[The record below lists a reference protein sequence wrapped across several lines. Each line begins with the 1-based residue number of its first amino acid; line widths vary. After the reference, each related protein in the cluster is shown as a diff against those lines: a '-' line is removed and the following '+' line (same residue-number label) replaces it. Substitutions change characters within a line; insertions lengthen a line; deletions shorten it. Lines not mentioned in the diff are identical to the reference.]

1 MKIDVF
7 LNTLMENKA
16 NRELYIWSAIMS
28 FLEEIPES
36 EESTAVNAIIVKRVE
51 MLKNADIEVR

>member
-16 NRELYIWSAIMS
+16 NRELYIWAAIMS
-28 FLEEIPES
+28 FLEEIPGS
-36 EESTAVNAIIVKRVE
+36 EASTMVNAIIVKRVE
-51 MLKNADIEVR
+51 MLKNVDIEAR